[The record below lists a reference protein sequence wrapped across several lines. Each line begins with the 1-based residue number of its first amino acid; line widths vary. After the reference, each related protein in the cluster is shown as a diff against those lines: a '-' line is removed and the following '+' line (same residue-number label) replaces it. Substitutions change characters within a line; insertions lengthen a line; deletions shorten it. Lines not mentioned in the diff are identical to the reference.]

1 MSRLRLVLI
10 TRRFWPLVG
19 GSEMNMANLA
29 ASFAEAGHRVTIL
42 TAAWNPD
49 WPAEIQ
55 HRGVRVQRI
64 PQSSRWLTGL
74 FRYMRG
80 LARWLK
86 EHRGEFDL
94 AYVSTLK
101 QDAYV
106 AVGMGRRFQFP
117 VALRA
122 DASGPTGDFAWQQG
136 SRVGKW
142 VRRRCRLAA
151 AVVAPSPA
159 IVQELIDSGYPA
171 DRLQLIPNGVS
182 VAEER
187 SPQRRLLA
195 REALGTAHA
204 VLSLGRDTKLAVYTG
219 RLIEEKGLSCL
230 VEAWARVLK
239 NHSNT
244 RLWLVGEGPLR
255 DRLAEKIERLHI
267 RGRCVLVGSFD
278 SVEELLAAADLF
290 VLPSRDEDASIALL
304 EAMGSGLP
312 IVATD
317 SPGTRTLITPGTH
330 GLLCP
335 LGDPITLAA
344 AMSQLLDSPL
354 LAKQYGTAARE
365 RAQADFALSSMVDRH
380 LDLFERLI
388 RESKT
393 LGDKHS

>member
-1 MSRLRLVLI
+1 MNRLRLVFI

-19 GSEMNMANLA
+19 GAEMNMANLA
-29 ASFAEAGHRVTIL
+29 AALVDAGHQVTIV
-42 TAAWNPD
+42 TAAWNRD
-49 WPAEIQ
+49 WPTEIQ
-55 HRGVRVQRI
+55 HRGVRVHRI
-64 PQSSRWLTGL
+64 PQSSRWMPSV
-74 FRYMRG
+74 FKYMRG
-80 LARWLK
+80 LARWLR
-86 EHRGEFDL
+86 EHRDEFDL

-106 AVGMGRRFQFP
+106 AVAAGRRFDFP

-122 DASGPTGDFAWQQG
+122 EGCGPTGDSAWQQG
-136 SRVGKW
+136 SRLGRW
-142 VRRRCRLAA
+142 VRRQCSRAA

-159 IVQELIDSGYPA
+159 IEQELIHGGYPA
-171 DRLQLIPNGVS
+171 DRLQLIPNGVC

-187 SPQRRLLA
+187 TEKRRLLA

-219 RLIEEKGLSCL
+219 RLEEEKGLMCL

-239 NHSNT
+239 THSNT

-255 DRLAEKIERLHI
+255 DRLAEQIERFSI

-304 EAMGSGLP
+304 EAMAHGLP

-317 SPGTRTLITPGTH
+317 SPGARTLITSGAN

-335 LGDPITLAA
+335 LGDPIALSA
-344 AMSQLLDSPL
+344 AMAELLDSPA
-354 LAKQYGTAARE
+354 LAARYGEAARE
-365 RAQADFALSSMVDRH
+365 QAGSQFALSTMVDRH
-380 LDLFERLI
+380 TDLFERLI
-388 RESKT
+388 RATK
-393 LGDKHS
+393 